1 MSRLPLIVTGVPP
14 RIAPEVRLS
23 PETTGGVPPVPAAVL
38 FRADREAPKA
48 VRAKWHALGSAIH
61 DALAEYHRHHQHGR
75 PVPAGHI
82 TTTFVAAWERQE
94 QDWPLQFKDGQPRD
108 DLIEQGVALLELYQ
122 QQPPPQNI
130 LAIEHEIVVPLVN
143 SQGEFLDKPLVGVI
157 DLLQREEAGLV
168 VTEFK
173 TSGRRFN
180 EFEADTALQAS
191 AYAYAVQEKFDAD
204 AIIRYTILVRT
215 KSLVIQQLETT
226 RSELDGGR
234 LGDLAEAV
242 DRAIDA
248 GAFYPVENAMNC
260 SGCPF
265 RLPCLEWKGVGRPL
279 REEVETPELQQVL
292 LC

>member
-1 MSRLPLIVTGVPP
+1 MIQRPHWSYSQLSQFLRCPLQFYFERIARLPKPFVP
-14 RIAPEVRLS
+14 S
-23 PETTGGVPPVPAAVL
+23 GM
-38 FRADREAPKA
+38 
-48 VRAKWHALGSAIH
+48 ALGSAVH
-61 DALAEYHRHHQHGR
+61 DALAEYHRHHQHGQ

-94 QDWPLQFKDGQPRD
+94 QDRPLQFKEGQPRD

-143 SQGEFLDKPLVGVI
+143 SQGEFLAKPLVGVI
-157 DLLQREEAGLV
+157 DLLQREDAGLV

-191 AYAYAVQEKFDAD
+191 AYAYAAQEKFDED

-215 KSLVIQQLETT
+215 KSPVIQQLETT
-226 RSELDGGR
+226 RSELDRGR
-234 LGDLAEAV
+234 LGDLAESV

-248 GAFYPVENAMNC
+248 GAFYPIENAMNC